1 MIELPFLSANGLVGR
16 VARSPLK
23 LIPRSWSVPILQG
36 PLRGK
41 RWIVGSQ
48 RHAFWLGCYEPD
60 MQRQIAREIS
70 RGGVFFDIGA
80 NVGFYSLLA
89 SNLVDPGKVY
99 AFEPLPINVSYLR
112 RHLYLNRRTN
122 VEVLEVA
129 VCDQEGEASF
139 EEEATGSMGCLANHG
154 KLRVRTSTLDRLLQA
169 QEIPPPNY
177 IKMDIEGAEF
187 RALVGARNCFQ
198 KYKPNLFLATHG
210 RAVHEEC
217 CKLLHSWNFKVEVI
231 TEESDDRAELF
242 AKARSD
248 FRTN

>member
-1 MIELPFLSANGLVGR
+1 MIEWPFLSANRLVGR

-36 PLRGK
+36 PLRGN

-60 MQRQIAREIS
+60 MQRQIAKEIS
-70 RGGVFFDIGA
+70 RGGVFYDIGA

-89 SNLVDPGKVY
+89 SSLIDPGKVY

-139 EEEATGSMGCLANHG
+139 LREPTGSMGHLDNHG
-154 KLRVRTSTLDRLLQA
+154 KLRVRTSTLDGLLQA
-169 QEIPPPNY
+169 QEIPPPDY

-187 RALVGARNCFQ
+187 RALIGGRDCFQ
-198 KYKPNLFLATHG
+198 KYKPSLFLATHG
-210 RAVHEEC
+210 REVREDC
-217 CKLLHSWNFKVEVI
+217 CKLLHSWNFKVEVVN
-231 TEESDDRAELF
+231 EESDDRAELL
-242 AKARSD
+242 AKARSNS
-248 FRTN
+248 RTN